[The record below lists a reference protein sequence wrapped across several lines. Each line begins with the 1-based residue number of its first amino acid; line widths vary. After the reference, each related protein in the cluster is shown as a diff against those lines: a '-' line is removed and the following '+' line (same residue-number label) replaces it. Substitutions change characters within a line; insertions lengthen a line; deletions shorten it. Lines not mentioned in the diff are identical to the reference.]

1 MWPLIAAINGYRLFR
16 RDRRGKSAGGVAL
29 NARRWIER
37 EEPSQKN
44 SHEHAGTLK
53 VRIRV

>member
-1 MWPLIAAINGYRLFR
+1 MWPLNAAINGYRLFR
-16 RDRRGKSAGGVAL
+16 RDRRGKRAGGVAL